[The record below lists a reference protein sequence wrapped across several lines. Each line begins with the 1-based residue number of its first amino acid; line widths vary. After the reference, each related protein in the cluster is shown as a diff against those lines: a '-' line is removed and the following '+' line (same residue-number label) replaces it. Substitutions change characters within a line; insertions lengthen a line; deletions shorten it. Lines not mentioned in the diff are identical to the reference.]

1 MSLRELTKQYKL
13 RIAVGLVFIAG
24 AVLPGPYYVR
34 WLSAV
39 ALSVFVAWMLIGYDI
54 VIVGYD
60 VVVDRGSG
68 SAFRVN
74 RRPDFE
80 RALQL
85 VKRTKK
91 GGGREVAEE
100 YILEILHS
108 ITGRS
113 FYELRTDPPKA
124 LQAFYSSKNPYEG
137 LKEALKILEAE
148 LNED

>member
-1 MSLRELTKQYKL
+1 M
-13 RIAVGLVFIAG
+13 IGLLLALGSI
-24 AVLPGPYYVR
+24 LPGEYYVR
-34 WLSAV
+34 WVFAV
-39 ALSVFVAWMLIGYDI
+39 ALAAFLGWVLIGYDVFI
-54 VIVGYD
+54 PYRPKRDEYQI
-60 VVVDRGSG
+60 
-68 SAFRVN
+68 A

-80 RALQL
+80 RALLL

-137 LKEALKILEAE
+137 LKEALKLLEAE